1 MCIRDSGDYWVVG
14 PVVITDISPNSVV
27 MDMSGSVSTPGRII
41 NGSMINPLPENG
53 RTQGYDSF
61 MYVWHGGTLRGYP
74 QGTNYDESMNVARS
88 GGNPISAEVPLNV
101 PVSSS
106 LISTIAEIPTIRESL
121 KTATVLTVVASAPA
135 PGSFRPPYSGT
146 DKTIN
151 FNVSTLSEV
160 GKGYDLL
167 ETLPLVGE
175 LPNPSVEILE
185 SRFSHVWL
193 DHIPGFGARYCHPTD
208 NMQDYSRDIS
218 RDVSNV
224 ALYLNLDLTDE
235 TKEILLI
242 GMVQLGIDNYRNIEL
257 GLDID
262 TGNWIPNEGQNMGR
276 KLPIVFAGRMLGGT
290 IGAYSTRAD
299 KMLNIPVWDPEIEV
313 GNFNPVFQEDLQ
325 YWVVTYEDTQRV
337 VVGTNTNPDLEQYSA
352 EHIGLPEWGTRHL
365 GPVANITK
373 DDASWEANYRDI
385 CGIGMT
391 GTALAVHIMGLEEAW
406 GNDVFLDYHDRW
418 WEHTGWDS
426 SSLGTFIKTMWNNYR
441 ADYPP
446 IWPNQ
451 SGNQRPTANAGSNRT
466 ITDDDGDGIEQV
478 SLDGSAST
486 DNDGDIVSWVWTD
499 NLGDPIPD
507 GQVVAAVLSVGE
519 HIVTLTVTDDAGAS
533 DTDTVAISIENSG
546 EPADPDDGLVYS
558 KTDASSF
565 NGVDSFVQIP
575 TSGMSVDGGTIAL
588 SAYAEDLSVS
598 RYLFGHTVGSWSN
611 RIQLYIRDGNLGLGL
626 GDTNSRHT
634 SIASIQTKRWYHIAL
649 SWNGTEYT
657 VYVDG
662 SESATGSYSGLTE
675 LNTFADIGNTGN
687 PSFRDQ
693 EAFYGSIKDVRI
705 YNRAL
710 TDTEIQQLYNNGSGD
725 PTHSVTASAQT
736 GGSITPNGTLQLA
749 EGVDQTFTIT
759 PQTGYHIADV
769 LVDGSSAGAVASYT
783 FANIT
788 GDHTITATFSLD
800 TYTIAATAQAGATV
814 SPGGNIEVQHGSS
827 RTFTITA
834 QTGYHITDVIVN
846 GQSMGVIGSYTFT
859 NITQSHTL
867 AANAAANPGPVAWW
881 KLDTYSGLNS
891 PDSSENDNTATLAN
905 GPSWTGAGE
914 LKLDGV
920 DDYVDC
926 GSGASLNLTG
936 DLTVTAWVYP
946 ESFGGNGFGRIVD
959 KGDAGSGFAF
969 YVREGAGSIAYLT
982 YGGDFVVSGS
992 GVIDLAKWQHVAV
1005 TYSDASD
1012 TVTFYVNGLPAGGG
1026 NYQTNPNDSADQ
1038 PLIIGNRAALDRG
1051 FDGMLSNV
1059 RIYSRTLAA
1068 DEISAIYR
1076 THEVA
1081 EARNLAFELSTAD
1094 SDDYVVQEG
1103 NLPLPAGATFTDN
1116 IFTWRTWYNQAGN
1129 YEITFE
1135 VPGRPD
1141 LTQSVPMTVEN
1152 VSLKPWYQDFL
1163 EANSKY

>member
-1 MCIRDSGDYWVVG
+1 M
-14 PVVITDISPNSVV
+14 
-27 MDMSGSVSTPGRII
+27 
-41 NGSMINPLPENG
+41 
-53 RTQGYDSF
+53 
-61 MYVWHGGTLRGYP
+61 
-74 QGTNYDESMNVARS
+74 
-88 GGNPISAEVPLNV
+88 
-101 PVSSS
+101 
-106 LISTIAEIPTIRESL
+106 
-121 KTATVLTVVASAPA
+121 
-135 PGSFRPPYSGT
+135 
-146 DKTIN
+146 
-151 FNVSTLSEV
+151 
-160 GKGYDLL
+160 
-167 ETLPLVGE
+167 
-175 LPNPSVEILE
+175 
-185 SRFSHVWL
+185 
-193 DHIPGFGARYCHPTD
+193 
-208 NMQDYSRDIS
+208 
-218 RDVSNV
+218 
-224 ALYLNLDLTDE
+224 
-235 TKEILLI
+235 
-242 GMVQLGIDNYRNIEL
+242 
-257 GLDID
+257 
-262 TGNWIPNEGQNMGR
+262 
-276 KLPIVFAGRMLGGT
+276 
-290 IGAYSTRAD
+290 
-299 KMLNIPVWDPEIEV
+299 
-313 GNFNPVFQEDLQ
+313 
-325 YWVVTYEDTQRV
+325 
-337 VVGTNTNPDLEQYSA
+337 
-352 EHIGLPEWGTRHL
+352 
-365 GPVANITK
+365 
-373 DDASWEANYRDI
+373 
-385 CGIGMT
+385 
-391 GTALAVHIMGLEEAW
+391 
-406 GNDVFLDYHDRW
+406 
-418 WEHTGWDS
+418 
-426 SSLGTFIKTMWNNYR
+426 
-441 ADYPP
+441 
-446 IWPNQ
+446 
-451 SGNQRPTANAGSNRT
+451 
-466 ITDDDGDGIEQV
+466 
-478 SLDGSAST
+478 
-486 DNDGDIVSWVWTD
+486 
-499 NLGDPIPD
+499 
-507 GQVVAAVLSVGE
+507 
-519 HIVTLTVTDDAGAS
+519 
-533 DTDTVAISIENSG
+533 
-546 EPADPDDGLVYS
+546 
-558 KTDASSF
+558 
-565 NGVDSFVQIP
+565 
-575 TSGMSVDGGTIAL
+575 
-588 SAYAEDLSVS
+588 
-598 RYLFGHTVGSWSN
+598 
-611 RIQLYIRDGNLGLGL
+611 
-626 GDTNSRHT
+626 
-634 SIASIQTKRWYHIAL
+634 
-649 SWNGTEYT
+649 
-657 VYVDG
+657 
-662 SESATGSYSGLTE
+662 
-675 LNTFADIGNTGN
+675 
-687 PSFRDQ
+687 
-693 EAFYGSIKDVRI
+693 
-705 YNRAL
+705 
-710 TDTEIQQLYNNGSGD
+710 
-725 PTHSVTASAQT
+725 
-736 GGSITPNGTLQLA
+736 
-749 EGVDQTFTIT
+749 
-759 PQTGYHIADV
+759 
-769 LVDGSSAGAVASYT
+769 DGSSAGAVASYT

-827 RTFTITA
+827 QAFTITA